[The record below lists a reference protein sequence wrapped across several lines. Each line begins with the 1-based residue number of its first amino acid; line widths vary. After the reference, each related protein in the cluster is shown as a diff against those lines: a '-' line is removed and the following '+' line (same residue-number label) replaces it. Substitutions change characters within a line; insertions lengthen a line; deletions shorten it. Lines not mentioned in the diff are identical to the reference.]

1 MIAAG
6 ADAHDVNLVMLAAT
20 KTAENL
26 GGAQKLAAENA
37 KIFGKETETTAG
49 KLDSATR
56 QYLQSF
62 QTRKRLEA
70 EQAQATGEAQKEL
83 IENFAAMAK
92 GVAEYSTAIESVD
105 WGSAEIEGAIA
116 GMNEF
121 TDAHLGLARIAQ
133 QSADAEKALAD
144 SVKENGKAFD
154 FGTEAGLK
162 NLDAIEGV
170 AEAVNTKLAAAY
182 DSADGNQRK
191 FVQSAK
197 TIADETLG
205 RLSEEMGLSTEQ
217 TAKLAEALGLM
228 PEDIQTR
235 YELSGTEEA
244 QLKLNLLSESI
255 TGLPENVETRVTQK
269 IIAGDYQGALD
280 TIQDFYDKNPAT
292 LPVEPVFVGMD
303 SRMNTALAAAGF
315 GPGTTAAPVGLS
327 ATPMAG
333 VTPMAGPSLP
343 TLTLPVAAGPSQAPP
358 VIHLHS
364 HIEAAVV
371 GDPYAV
377 AQAVEDGMRRSA
389 RLMPRNP

>member
-1 MIAAG
+1 
-6 ADAHDVNLVMLAAT
+6 
-20 KTAENL
+20 
-26 GGAQKLAAENA
+26 
-37 KIFGKETETTAG
+37 
-49 KLDSATR
+49 
-56 QYLQSF
+56 
-62 QTRKRLEA
+62 
-70 EQAQATGEAQKEL
+70 
-83 IENFAAMAK
+83 MAK

-170 AEAVNTKLAAAY
+170 AEAVNAKLAAAY

-303 SRMNTALAAAGF
+303 SRM
-315 GPGTTAAPVGLS
+315 
-327 ATPMAG
+327 TPRSPRPDSVPARRRRRLG
-333 VTPMAGPSLP
+333 C
-343 TLTLPVAAGPSQAPP
+343 PP
-358 VIHLHS
+358 
-364 HIEAAVV
+364 
-371 GDPYAV
+371 
-377 AQAVEDGMRRSA
+377 A
-389 RLMPRNP
+389 RWRG